1 MKNNYKE
8 LCEITK
14 AARERNPENNKP
26 EPKELSVRQEKKL
39 LEDVRS
45 DLVLAVFKLG
55 DSRFTKLMKMID
67 DAAME
72 SDREAIAADDSLNE
86 RC

>member
-1 MKNNYKE
+1 MTASTP
-8 LCEITK
+8 IS
-14 AARERNPENNKP
+14 
-26 EPKELSVRQEKKL
+26 KELSVRQEKKL

-72 SDREAIAADDSLNE
+72 ADREAIAASDLIND
-86 RC
+86 RV

>member
-1 MKNNYKE
+1 METEEAMLLRTKE
-8 LCEITK
+8 TDN
-14 AARERNPENNKP
+14 A
-26 EPKELSVRQEKKL
+26 LSVRQEKKL

-72 SDREAIAADDSLNE
+72 ADREAIAADDSLNE

>member
-1 MKNNYKE
+1 MTVSTP
-8 LCEITK
+8 IS
-14 AARERNPENNKP
+14 
-26 EPKELSVRQEKKL
+26 KELSVRQEKKL

-72 SDREAIAADDSLNE
+72 ADREAIAADDSLNE

>member
-1 MKNNYKE
+1 METEEAMLLRTKE
-8 LCEITK
+8 TDN
-14 AARERNPENNKP
+14 A
-26 EPKELSVRQEKKL
+26 LSVRQEKKL

-67 DAAME
+67 EAAME
-72 SDREAIAADDSLNE
+72 ADREAIAASDLIND
-86 RC
+86 RV

>member
-1 MKNNYKE
+1 METEEAMLLRTKE
-8 LCEITK
+8 TDN
-14 AARERNPENNKP
+14 A
-26 EPKELSVRQEKKL
+26 LSVRQEKKL

-72 SDREAIAADDSLNE
+72 ADREAIAADDRINE
-86 RC
+86 RV

>member
-1 MKNNYKE
+1 MTASTP
-8 LCEITK
+8 IS
-14 AARERNPENNKP
+14 
-26 EPKELSVRQEKKL
+26 KELSVRQEKKL

-72 SDREAIAADDSLNE
+72 ADREAIAADDSLNE